1 MRPPDL
7 RLLSLTTLAA
17 ALLALLVAA
26 CGGGGGDSDGEV
38 GSLTNP
44 QDAPT
49 ASPWDQPP
57 DILLLD
63 PNAIPTLPAGN
74 APTAT
79 AAAATEE
86 GGEPGVCGPRYTVAS
101 GDTFS
106 SIATKC
112 GATTQGMR
120 DANPGVDPLTIRPG
134 QVINVPAAAPEPTP

>member
-1 MRPPDL
+1 MT
-7 RLLSLTTLAA
+7 LSGPRFLFLTTLTA
-17 ALLALLVAA
+17 ALLAFVAA
-26 CGGGGGDSDGEV
+26 CGGGGDEEAEV

-49 ASPWDQPP
+49 AAPWEQPP
-57 DILLLD
+57 EVLLLD
-63 PNAIPTLPAGN
+63 PNAIPTLPAGGPVVT
-74 APTAT
+74 PTPAV
-79 AAAATEE
+79 AAE
-86 GGEPGVCGPRYTVAS
+86 GGEPGVCGPKYTVVS

-134 QVINVPAAAPEPTP
+134 QVINVPAPTPAPSP

>member
-1 MRPPDL
+1 MT
-7 RLLSLTTLAA
+7 LSGPRFLFLITFTA
-17 ALLALLVAA
+17 ALLIAVVA
-26 CGGGGGDSDGEV
+26 CGGGDDEEAEV

-49 ASPWDQPP
+49 APPWDQPP
-57 DILLLD
+57 EILLLD
-63 PNAIPTLPAGN
+63 PNAIPTLPAGGPI
-74 APTAT
+74 ATPTP
-79 AAAATEE
+79 AAAAE
-86 GGEPGVCGPRYTVAS
+86 GGEPGVCGPRYTVDS

-134 QVINVPAAAPEPTP
+134 QVINVPAAAPSPSP

>member
-7 RLLSLTTLAA
+7 RLLFLTLLIA
-17 ALLALLVAA
+17 ALLALMAA
-26 CGGGGGDSDGEV
+26 CGGGDGDSDGEV

-57 DILLLD
+57 DVLLLD
-63 PNAIPTLPAGN
+63 PNAIPTLPVAN
-74 APTAT
+74 APTPT
-79 AAAATEE
+79 PAAASSE
-86 GGEPGVCGPRYTVAS
+86 GAEPGVCGPKYTVAS

-134 QVINVPAAAPEPTP
+134 QVVNVPAAAPQPSP